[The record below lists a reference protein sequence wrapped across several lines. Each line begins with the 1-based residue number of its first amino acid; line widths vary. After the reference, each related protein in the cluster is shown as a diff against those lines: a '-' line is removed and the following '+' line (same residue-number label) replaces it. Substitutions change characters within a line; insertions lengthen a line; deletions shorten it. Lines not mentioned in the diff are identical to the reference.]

1 MKDIRFKISAIL
13 AVFCAALAYS
23 ERKAVGFDAALS
35 TGFPIYGSTSLTSS
49 SQSLK
54 DPSRIIIGFGSD
66 VTVRLGKPLCLI
78 FGADTLFDLSW
89 QGKDTNNRID
99 YAFFGGLK
107 IYPNIGGLNASI
119 SYALGRRTDSITNGS
134 DDALVLSSSWGH
146 GFRFSIEY
154 DFLYDKTW
162 KCAPIAGMYY
172 RMMPRGGNYYDNI
185 IAVYGGITF

>member
-1 MKDIRFKISAIL
+1 MSISLLFNKIPVDHNSVHELGDADSASCRSAPLLIVHFHLDRQVVKHIL
-13 AVFCAALAYS
+13 GIDLRIILYH
-23 ERKAVGFDAALS
+23 L
-35 TGFPIYGSTSLTSS
+35 YLGSCHIG
-49 SQSLK
+49 QSLLEC
-54 DPSRIIIGFGSD
+54 S
-66 VTVRLGKPLCLI
+66 
-78 FGADTLFDLSW
+78 ADTLFDLSW

-134 DDALVLSSSWGH
+134 DDALVLSSAWGN